1 MWREIAVPVIVS
13 IVVGVGSSYMATNV
27 AIAVLNEQVGSLKT
41 EMTNMQDIVKAVA
54 ANQIE
59 LAARGEWISS
69 TDNKLLSIT
78 QRLDKIESGEYTQ
91 IDAQRDFSII
101 MREIDLRHKY
111 EDKDNEL

>member
-1 MWREIAVPVIVS
+1 MFREIAVPVIVS

-78 QRLDKIESGEYTQ
+78 QRLDKIEHDEYTAV
-91 IDAQRDFSII
+91 DAQRDMSLI
-101 MREIDLRHKY
+101 MREIDLRHRKVN
-111 EDKDNEL
+111 EDEF